1 MHKLLVLYPE
11 PVDRGAFEEHYRTV
25 HLPLCEKLPGVREI
39 SFTLSV
45 DDPGPT
51 PAAFF
56 AVFEAVFDSAEDLGA
71 ALASPEGE
79 AVQADVPNYATNGAV
94 VMTFA
99 AEQLVRV

>member
-1 MHKLLVLYPE
+1 
-11 PVDRGAFEEHYRTV
+11 
-25 HLPLCEKLPGVREI
+25 
-39 SFTLSV
+39 
-45 DDPGPT
+45 
-51 PAAFF
+51 
-56 AVFEAVFDSAEDLGA
+56 VFDSAEDLGA